1 MHNTCKIM
9 HIILFCLGLCLCHYR
24 FSVTLTDLLH
34 STLGMFKVLRTL
46 WGVKCRKIPKIRY
59 FSSLGYPLILQKINT

>member
-9 HIILFCLGLCLCHYR
+9 HIILFCLGLCYYR

-34 STLGMFKVLRTL
+34 STLGLFKVLRTL
-46 WGVKCRKIPKIRY
+46 
-59 FSSLGYPLILQKINT
+59 

>member
-34 STLGMFKVLRTL
+34 STLGLFKVLGSL

-59 FSSLGYPLILQKINT
+59 FPSLGYPLILQKINT